1 MHWKRGVSL
10 LVITRKNGESIL
22 IGDDIEITVSKVEDG
37 SVKLAINA
45 PKEMT
50 ILRKELFEEVENQN
64 KEATKVNIELIKMLE
79 KNKMKKW
86 KAIWNIFQIAWKNKW
101 NNSALLN
108 YNRISFIL
116 SFFNSFIFPV

>member
-1 MHWKRGVSL
+1 MHYALCIKKRGVSL
-10 LVITRKNGESIL
+10 LVITRKKGESIL

-64 KEATKVNIELIKMLE
+64 KEASNINIDILKNLKLNN
-79 KNKMKKW
+79 KNK
-86 KAIWNIFQIAWKNKW
+86 
-101 NNSALLN
+101 
-108 YNRISFIL
+108 
-116 SFFNSFIFPV
+116 